1 MVKYEF
7 EADIKD
13 GAIVLPQED
22 WARRDVPLV
31 TVVVMIPEER
41 HSESEAR
48 FSALKLRTRGFRFNR
63 EAANER

>member
-1 MVKYEF
+1 MVKHEF

-13 GAIVLPQED
+13 GTIILPRED
-22 WARRDVPLV
+22 WARRDVRLV

-41 HSESEAR
+41 RSGPEAR
-48 FSALKLRTRGFRFNR
+48 FSALKLRTRGFRFDR